1 MEMAIAALIVL
12 IAGVA
17 TAVEAPTNALLQQN
31 VSSFAFAAFLTMVV
45 GAIGSGLMVLLI
57 RPQLQPSW
65 PTTTPWYAF
74 IGGLYAAA
82 IVAMG
87 AYATP
92 KLGAGPT
99 MVMTII
105 AQVGAGLALDHFGAL
120 GLEKHEVSWLR
131 IGGLLVAVVGGVMVS
146 LG

>member
-1 MEMAIAALIVL
+1 VEMVVAALIVL

-17 TAVEAPTNALLQQN
+17 TAVEAPTNALLLQN
-31 VSSFAFAAFLTMVV
+31 VNSFAFTAFLTMAV
-45 GAIGSGLMVLLI
+45 GALGAGLVVLLV
-57 RPQLQPSW
+57 RPQLQPAW

-99 MVMTII
+99 MVFTII

-120 GLEKHEVSWLR
+120 GLEKHEISWLR
-131 IGGLLVAVVGGVMVS
+131 VAGLLVAVVGGVLVAM
-146 LG
+146 G

>member
-1 MEMAIAALIVL
+1 VEMAVAALIVL
-12 IAGVA
+12 IAGIA
-17 TAVEAPTNALLQQN
+17 TAIEAPTNALLHTN
-31 VSSFAFAAFLTMVV
+31 VQSFAFTAFVTMAV
-45 GAIGSGLMVLLI
+45 GAVAAGVVTLI
-57 RPQLQPSW
+57 VRPQLQPAW

-74 IGGLYAAA
+74 TGGLYAAA

-99 MVMTII
+99 MVFTII

-120 GLEKHEVSWLR
+120 GLEKHEISWLR
-131 IGGLLVAVVGGVMVS
+131 VAGLLVAVVGGVLVAM
-146 LG
+146 G

>member
-1 MEMAIAALIVL
+1 MEMAIAALVVL

-17 TAVEAPTNALLQQN
+17 TAVEAPTNALLNQN
-31 VSSFAFAAFLTMVV
+31 VSSLVFTAFVTMAV
-45 GAIGSGLMVLLI
+45 GALGAGLVLLMV

-65 PTTTPWYAF
+65 ATTTPWYALT
-74 IGGLYAAA
+74 GGLYAAA

-99 MVMTII
+99 MVMTVT
-105 AQVGAGLALDHFGAL
+105 AQVVTGIVLDHMGAL
-120 GLEKHEVSWLR
+120 GLEKHPVSWLR
-131 IGGLLVAVVGGVMVS
+131 VAGCLVAVVGAVLVS
-146 LG
+146 MG